1 MCSRPVVTSR
11 VPGPLRRSAPP
22 DAAPRAR
29 RHGGS
34 SRSREARRRGPRCSC
49 CSCSGAAAPCHAP
62 TLPFSFY
69 LSASVLIRR
78 LSLLRD
84 PPPAPNGRP
93 ARSIPFSTLSEWLCA
108 ALEPRAGWPQ
118 LQQRRTSV
126 PAAAF
131 AAAPTAPAS
140 AVARYRGGGFYAVC
154 CKQEPDAEWPKRRRR
169 RRALPLHPPGR
180 LAPWE

>member
-1 MCSRPVVTSR
+1 VCSRPVVTSR

-34 SRSREARRRGPRCSC
+34 SRSRAARRRGPRCSC
-49 CSCSGAAAPCHAP
+49 CSCSGAAAPGHAP

-108 ALEPRAGWPQ
+108 ALEPRAEAEAEAVAEPGI
-118 LQQRRTSV
+118 
-126 PAAAF
+126 
-131 AAAPTAPAS
+131 AAPIPVEQ
-140 AVARYRGGGFYAVC
+140 AVSHKSTV
-154 CKQEPDAEWPKRRRR
+154 P
-169 RRALPLHPPGR
+169 
-180 LAPWE
+180 